1 MKLAPMTFAAAV
13 ILTFGMAP
21 ALAGSLTP
29 PGPPAPTMKALD
41 EVEARTSIGSIPY
54 SITTPGSYYLS
65 RSLTAT
71 VGNGISISDSPVT
84 IDLNGFTLDGA
95 GFGGSGITTNV
106 FGGSLTVRNGFI
118 RRWVNGINA
127 GLPGL
132 QRLDGV
138 TVESCSGTGAILSV
152 ASIASCKFV
161 FNGSDGIGSGYT
173 VEIRDSLATDNQGVG
188 INLTGPV
195 SIVEN
200 CRAAFNTIGGVRLGR
215 SSTIRHCTVS
225 ENYGYGVQIYDRNFV
240 AENEVYGNSGD
251 GIATYGA
258 GECRIEG
265 NNVMSNGAYGINSTS
280 GGNFIVRN
288 SARGNTSGNFH
299 ITGVANVAP
308 VETATITNAASN

>member
-1 MKLAPMTFAAAV
+1 MRLAAAV
-13 ILTFGMAP
+13 FLTFVMAP

-41 EVEARTSIGSIPY
+41 EVEARTPIASIPY
-54 SITTPGSYYLS
+54 SISTPGSYYLT
-65 RSLTAT
+65 RSLTAIVGSGIT
-71 VGNGISISDSPVT
+71 VSASPVT

-95 GFGGSGITTNV
+95 GFGSSGIAMSV

-118 RRWVNGINA
+118 RRWINGINA

-132 QRLDGV
+132 QRLEEV
-138 TVESCSGTGAILSV
+138 TIESCSGTGANVSV
-152 ASIASCKFV
+152 ASVANCKFV

-173 VEIRDSLATDNQGVG
+173 VEIRDSLASDNQGVG

-200 CRAAFNTIGGVRLGR
+200 CRAAFNTVGGVRLGR
-215 SSTIRHCTVS
+215 SSTIRHSVVS
-225 ENYGYGVQIYDRNFV
+225 ENYGYGIQIDQRDFV

-251 GIATYGA
+251 GIVTAGA

-265 NNVMSNGAYGINSTS
+265 NNVMSNGGYGINSTS

-288 SARGNTSGNFH
+288 SARGNTSGNFRV
-299 ITGVANVAP
+299 TGVGNIAP
-308 VETATITNAASN
+308 IETGTITNAVSNVSY